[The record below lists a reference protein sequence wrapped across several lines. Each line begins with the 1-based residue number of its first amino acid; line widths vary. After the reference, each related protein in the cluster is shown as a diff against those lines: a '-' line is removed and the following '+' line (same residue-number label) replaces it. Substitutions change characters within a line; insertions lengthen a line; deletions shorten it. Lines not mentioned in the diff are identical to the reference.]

1 MLAENRIFAPAIF
14 VRAQISVFQEAFL
27 EGQYT
32 AFCVGHNLLYKV
44 NSTAFAK

>member
-1 MLAENRIFAPAIF
+1 MLAENRIFAPAILF
-14 VRAQISVFQEAFL
+14 VRKYPFFQEAFL